1 VLTVFFLGR
10 LAFFLAGQEAEIL
23 AVVGGAVYPYFLY
36 FTRELLSETM
46 FLFAFSGMMLTA
58 VQVGRRGHWMDGL
71 RHGVFAALGLM
82 TRPVGLVLEA
92 GALLLCRPWARQDR
106 RSRLSGLLI
115 GALVVALLWGAW
127 LTRNRQVFG
136 EFVPLDT
143 HGGFALYVGQLF
155 SRGFTAEEVFRRV
168 GYSHTDIEKGKM
180 PDGPRGELEA
190 DRRAGEAARK
200 MIREDPI
207 AFLGTLPRNVAELWV
222 GMDFTDMAAR
232 GGGLGLLVLV
242 GLAAYL
248 PLLLLGLAGLG
259 RMVRDRNWDTLW
271 GVTGIL
277 LVTTAVHAVVLG
289 GKRYRVATI
298 DPVLIVLA
306 AYQVS
311 RWIPTSRSRAA
322 GPETPPP
329 PEVP

>member
-1 VLTVFFLGR
+1 
-10 LAFFLAGQEAEIL
+10 
-23 AVVGGAVYPYFLY
+23 
-36 FTRELLSETM
+36 M
-46 FLFAFSGMMLTA
+46 
-58 VQVGRRGHWMDGL
+58 
-71 RHGVFAALGLM
+71 
-82 TRPVGLVLEA
+82 
-92 GALLLCRPWARQDR
+92 
-106 RSRLSGLLI
+106 
-115 GALVVALLWGAW
+115 
-127 LTRNRQVFG
+127 TRNRQVFG
-136 EFVPLDT
+136 ALVPLDT

-155 SRGFTAEEVFRRV
+155 SRGIPAEEVFRRV
-168 GYSHTDIEKGKM
+168 GYSHSDIEKGRL

-190 DRRAGEAARK
+190 DRRAGEAARR

-207 AFLGTLPRNVAELWV
+207 TFLGTLPRNVTELWL
-222 GMDFTDMAAR
+222 GMDFTDVAAR
-232 GGGLGLLVLV
+232 GGGLSLLVLV

-259 RMVRDRNWDTLW
+259 RMIRLRNWDILW
-271 GVTGIL
+271 ALTGIL
-277 LVTTAVHAVVLG
+277 LLTTAVHAVVLG

-311 RWIPTSRSRAA
+311 GWIRTFRSRAT